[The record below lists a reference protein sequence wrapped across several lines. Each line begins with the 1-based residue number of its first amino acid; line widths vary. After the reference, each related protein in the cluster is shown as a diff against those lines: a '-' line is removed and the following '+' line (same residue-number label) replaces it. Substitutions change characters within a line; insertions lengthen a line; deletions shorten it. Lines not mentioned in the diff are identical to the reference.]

1 MPEGQ
6 NTKIVLFGG
15 DSSEAVSTADI
26 VGGIHKISPILLF
39 GTKLGGRSFDL
50 RHGGLHTCSI
60 SLSST
65 VILTGG
71 SDYESIVHNAV
82 DRSMKGN
89 LSLMTLYRRFGFYVN
104 RVSTVACL

>member
-1 MPEGQ
+1 MRPLAQ
-6 NTKIVLFGG
+6 QTL
-15 DSSEAVSTADI
+15 SEVSTNM
-26 VGGIHKISPILLF
+26 SPILLF

-104 RVSTVACL
+104 RLSTVAFS

>member
-1 MPEGQ
+1 MRPLAQ
-6 NTKIVLFGG
+6 QTL
-15 DSSEAVSTADI
+15 SEVST
-26 VGGIHKISPILLF
+26 KISPILLF

-60 SLSST
+60 SLSSS

-82 DRSMKGN
+82 DRSEVNEGK
-89 LSLMTLYRRFGFYVN
+89 FVFYDTIPKVWLL
-104 RVSTVACL
+104 C